1 MTAPADAKLVSRV
14 LCTEAAARLVEQLR
28 GRYGPVLFHQSGGC
42 CDGSAP
48 MCYPAGEF
56 VIGDRDV
63 CLGEIASAPFYIS
76 ESQFEYW
83 QHTQLTIDVVPGHG
97 GMFSLDNGTGLRFLV
112 RSRLYQDDEVPR
124 LAPVHQGRDQS

>member
-1 MTAPADAKLVSRV
+1 MTSAADARLVPRV
-14 LCTEAAARLVEQLR
+14 LCTEAAARLIGQLR

-56 VIGDRDV
+56 LIGDRDV
-63 CLGEIASAPFYIS
+63 YLGEIAGAPFYIS

-83 QHTQLTIDVVPGHG
+83 QHTQLTIDVVPGYG

-112 RSRLYQDDEVPR
+112 RSRLYEDDEVAR
-124 LAPVHQGRDQS
+124 LARVHRGPDQL